1 MYSQNNEEEIILNF
15 FKDKKGIFLDLGAYD
30 GINLSNT
37 RALAEKGWKGI
48 CVEPNPNIF
57 LKLKE
62 NYKNN
67 LDVFCFEFAIG
78 EFDGKTKFHNNDTYY
93 STIKES
99 ELERWVNE
107 PFKFNLEEVNILTFS
122 SFLNISP
129 LKIFNFI
136 NIDCE
141 GVDYEILKQINLDEI
156 SCELICVET
165 NSKETEKY
173 IKYINQYKNFEVL
186 HINAENLLMGRKI
199 NV

>member
-30 GINLSNT
+30 GIDLSNT
-37 RALAEKGWKGI
+37 RALAEKGWKGV
-48 CVEPNPNIF
+48 CVEPNSNIF
-57 LKLKE
+57 IKLKE

>member
-15 FKDKKGIFLDLGAYD
+15 FKKKKGIFLDLGAYD
-30 GINLSNT
+30 GIDLSNT

-67 LDVFCFEFAIG
+67 LDVFCFPFAIG

-99 ELERWVNE
+99 ELDRWVGTSLS
-107 PFKFNLEEVNILTFS
+107 FNTEEVDVLTFS
-122 SFLNISP
+122 SFLNLSPYKQFDFIS
-129 LKIFNFI
+129 
-136 NIDCE
+136 IDCE
-141 GVDYEILKQINLDEI
+141 GVDYEILKQINLDEV
-156 SCELICVET
+156 SCKLICVET
-165 NSKETEKY
+165 NGKETDKY
-173 IKYINQYKNFEVL
+173 IQYVNNFKNFKVL
-186 HINAENLLMGRKI
+186 HINAENLIMGRV
-199 NV
+199 N